1 MPRPGSNSGRIAALD
16 ITKGLLVVLMVV
28 YHTINYSVQYR
39 LAFKYLY
46 FLPPSFIVI
55 TGFLLSHVYL
65 ARHTIGDVRLH
76 TRLLIRGAKLLV
88 LFTLLNIAAQFV
100 HSKNYHNQLPGVGD
114 FFSNFLDVYFY
125 GERRLAVF
133 EILLPISYLL
143 LLSPLLLWLN
153 HTHRL
158 TLPLLTIGLLITCVI
173 LEAQD
178 LSTSNFNLLCAGVL
192 GMLAGRL
199 SREQL
204 NRLGRYAVWA
214 LLGYCATAALSYSW
228 HPPFILQLAGACL
241 VLIAIYGF
249 SIQLAS
255 LDWVGARLERLGQYS
270 LVAYIVQIGILQ
282 VISHFLGRPDLWSL
296 LLLAYGVTALLL
308 TGLIVDLVEKSRKS
322 MPSLNSAY
330 QAVFA

>member
-1 MPRPGSNSGRIAALD
+1 MPRSDSSSSRIAALD
-16 ITKGLLVVLMVV
+16 ITKGLLVLLMVV

-65 ARHTIGDVRLH
+65 ARHSIGDVRLH
-76 TRLLIRGAKLLV
+76 TRLLLRGAKLLV

-100 HSKNYHNQLPGVGD
+100 HSKNYHNNLPGVGN
-114 FFSNFLDVYFY
+114 FFGNFIDVYFY

-158 TLPLLTIGLLITCVI
+158 TLPLLTIGLLLTCVV

-199 SREQL
+199 SLEQF
-204 NRLGRYAVWA
+204 NRLGRYAIWA
-214 LLGYCATAALSYSW
+214 LLGYCAMAALSYSW

-241 VLIAIYGF
+241 VLSAIYGF
-249 SIQLAS
+249 SLKLAS
-255 LDWVGARLERLGQYS
+255 LGWVGARLERLGQYS

-282 VISHFLGRPDLWSL
+282 LISHFVGRPDLWSL
-296 LLLAYGVTALLL
+296 TLLTFGITALLL
-308 TGLIVDLVEKSRKS
+308 TTLIVDLVRKSRQS
-322 MPSLNSAY
+322 VPSLNSAY